1 MQAVIMAGGFG
12 TRLRPL
18 TSIIPKPMV
27 PIANR
32 PMMEHVVRLLK
43 KHGIED
49 LIVLLFYQHE
59 FITKYFGNGEK
70 FGVNIRYLLPEGD
83 YGTCGAVGFTR
94 DYIKDEDFIVISA
107 DIITDFDLQKLIK
120 FHKEKN
126 SLSTIVLTSV
136 ENPLSYGIV
145 IYDEDYRINKF
156 LEKPTWSEVFSD
168 KVNTGIYMLNK
179 KVFEYIP
186 PNTIFDFSKDL
197 FPKFLK
203 ENIPIYACVID
214 GYWKD
219 VGTLQEYR
227 FCHYDILDGK
237 VDIWKEGKLVKYE
250 TNEIII
256 GDNTQIGDNFTCDKF
271 VIIGKNTK
279 IGNNV
284 VINRSVIGDN
294 CVIEDDVIIFGS
306 IIMNDVK
313 IGKGSSIKESI
324 ISSRTNIER
333 NVVVEVNTVI
343 GEECNI
349 QKNSHLKANIKIW
362 PKKTIEEGATV
373 STSLIW
379 QEKWSRMLFG
389 SAGVIGLLNS
399 EVSPEFACKL
409 GAAFG
414 GVVGKGKN
422 VITSRD
428 SHKASR
434 MIKRS
439 MISGLLSIGVK
450 VGDLRAAPIPVVRY
464 EVAKED
470 SAGGIHVRLSPKD
483 PNIIEIRFFD
493 KDGNDISVAQEKS
506 IEQLFLREDFPRAT
520 PEEVGEI
527 VLPPRAYEYYR
538 DGYLKSIDIDAI
550 KKAKLKVVI
559 DYSYSTAVNIFPSI
573 LGELGIEVVSL
584 NAFVDSSKIVRSEKE
599 LSYALEQL
607 SNIVTTLD
615 ADVGFMLDNSV
626 ERVYIVDDKG
636 KVLDNQLAATVVML
650 LRLLN
655 LKEEKFKIAVPVYMS
670 NVVKEVVKFSH
681 KNVEII
687 WSKTLPR
694 YLREEARKPDVKFV
708 ADSLGG
714 YIFPEFQPAFDGM
727 FAIGKLLECLAK
739 QETKISR
746 IKREIPDFNVVH
758 TKIPCGWEKKGYIVR
773 KLIEEHKN
781 FKMDLID
788 GVKIWLN
795 DKDWCLFLPDP
806 DEAFLHIY
814 VETQKEKETQK
825 ILSEYIEKLTR
836 WLNQSI

>member
-27 PIANR
+27 PVANK

-43 KHGIED
+43 KYDIED

-70 FGVNIRYLLPEGD
+70 FGVNIKYLLPEGD
-83 YGTCGAVGFTR
+83 YGTCGAVGFAR
-94 DYIKDEDFIVISA
+94 DYIKDDDFIVISA

-120 FHKEKN
+120 FHKDKN
-126 SLSTIVLTSV
+126 SLSTIALTSV

-168 KVNTGIYMLNK
+168 KVNTGIYVLNK
-179 KVFEYIP
+179 RVFGYIP
-186 PNTIFDFSKDL
+186 PNTIYDFSKDL

-203 ENIPIYACVID
+203 ENIPIYACVLE

-227 FCHYDILDGK
+227 FCHYDILEQK
-237 VDIWKEGKLVKYE
+237 VNIWKEGRVVKYGS
-250 TNEIII
+250 NEIIV
-256 GDNTQIGDNFTCDKF
+256 GENTQIGNNFTCDKL
-271 VIIGKNTK
+271 VMIGKNVK

-284 VINRSVIGDN
+284 IINRSVIGDN

-306 IIMNDVK
+306 IIMDNVR
-313 IGKGSSIKESI
+313 IGKGTSIKESI
-324 ISSRTNIER
+324 IASRTNIGR
-333 NVVVEVNTVI
+333 NVVVEVNTVV

-349 QKNSHLKANIKIW
+349 QNNAHLKANIKIW
-362 PKKTIEEGATV
+362 PKKTVEEGATV

-389 SAGVIGLLNS
+389 STGVTGLLNS
-399 EVSPEFACKL
+399 EISPEFACKL
-409 GAAFG
+409 GASFG
-414 GVVGKGKN
+414 SLIGKGKN
-422 VITSRD
+422 IITSRD
-428 SHKASR
+428 AHKASR

-439 MISGLLSIGVK
+439 MISGLLSTGVK

-464 EVAKED
+464 EVAKENVD
-470 SAGGIHVRLSPKD
+470 GGIHVRLSPKD

-506 IEQLFLREDFPRAT
+506 VEQLFLREDFPRAT

-538 DGYLKSIDIDAI
+538 DGYLKSIDVEAI

-573 LGELGIEVVSL
+573 LGDLGIEVISL
-584 NAFVDSSKIVRSEKE
+584 NAFVDSTKIVRSDKE
-599 LSYALEQL
+599 LNYALEQL

-615 ADVGFMLDNSV
+615 ADVGFMLDNSA
-626 ERVYIVDDKG
+626 ERIYIVDDKG
-636 KVLDNQLAATVVML
+636 KILDNQLAAMIVML
-650 LRLLN
+650 LRLMS
-655 LKEEKFKIAVPVYMS
+655 LKEERFKVAVPVYMS
-670 NVVKEVVKFSH
+670 NVVKEVVKSTH
-681 KNVEII
+681 KEVEII
-687 WSKTLPR
+687 WSKTLQR

-727 FAIGKLLECLAK
+727 FAIGKILECLAK

-758 TKIPCGWEKKGYIVR
+758 ARVPCGWEKKGAVIR
-773 KLIEEHKN
+773 RLIEEHKN
-781 FKMDLID
+781 TKMELID

-795 DKDWCLFLPDP
+795 DNDWCLFLPDP

-814 VETQKEKETQK
+814 VETQKEKETQRL
-825 ILSEYIEKLTR
+825 LSEYIEKLTK
-836 WLNQSI
+836 WIKG